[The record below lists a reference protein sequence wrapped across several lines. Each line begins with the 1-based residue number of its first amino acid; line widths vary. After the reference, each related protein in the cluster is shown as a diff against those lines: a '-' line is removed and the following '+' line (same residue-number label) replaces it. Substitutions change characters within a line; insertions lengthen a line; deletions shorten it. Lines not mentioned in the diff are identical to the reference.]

1 MENHRVTKMHPNVNE
16 KTSTAYWHDIY
27 AASPPP
33 ALPSGWGIIARDRQR
48 LFRRYIPRRS
58 SVLEIGCA
66 PGIWLAW
73 LAKTLDVRPS
83 GLDYSPLG
91 VESARKLFA
100 RLSLTGDLQC
110 EDVFSTSFAPA
121 SFDVVYS
128 GGVIEHF
135 DDPAPLVR
143 LHAKLAKPGGRVL
156 ITIPRFRGVYEFLR
170 RRCDPDSALTHNLKI
185 MEVDALRRLA
195 PADLAENVETFAYGR
210 LGSCHIGLE
219 RKWPR
224 RLVRGIR
231 ALENGLGYLQP
242 FNLPSLCPNLVLT
255 FVRKAEQAVRPS
267 NAA

>member
-1 MENHRVTKMHPNVNE
+1 MENQLATNAKLSVNE
-16 KTSTAYWHDIY
+16 KTSTAYWQEIY
-27 AASPPP
+27 ATSRPP
-33 ALPSGWGIIARDRQR
+33 ALPSGWGILARDRQR
-48 LFRRYIPRRS
+48 LFRRYIPRRA

-73 LAKTLDVRPS
+73 LAQTLDVRAS
-83 GLDYSPLG
+83 GIDYSVRG

-100 RLSLTGDLQC
+100 SLSLTADLRY

-128 GGVIEHF
+128 IGVIEHF

-143 LHAKLAKPGGRVL
+143 LHANLIKPGGRVL

-170 RRCDPDSALTHNLKI
+170 RHCDPDSALTHNLKI
-185 MEVDALRRLA
+185 MDADALCRLA

-219 RKWPR
+219 RKWSS
-224 RLVRGIR
+224 RLVWGIR
-231 ALENGLGYLQP
+231 VLENGLGYLQP
-242 FNLPSLCPNLVLT
+242 FDLASLCPNLVLT
-255 FVRKAEQAVRPS
+255 FVRKEGEAC
-267 NAA
+267 AA